1 MIDAIQNVIQPLLAD
16 YLAWAL
22 MGVLAWF
29 LRWLPAKWRVEVE
42 ARHREALHRALNTGI
57 GLVIDTIQKDPRI
70 AVPDAAIGRIVGYVK
85 ASVPGAIRR
94 LGPSQE
100 MLETMARAKLQAE
113 LDAAFGRDRL
123 AEALK
128 DAGLPAVKPGADA

>member
-1 MIDAIQNVIQPLLAD
+1 MIDAIQNILQPLLAD

-57 GLVIDTIQKDPRI
+57 GHSCCPTSTIFLV
-70 AVPDAAIGRIVGYVK
+70 
-85 ASVPGAIRR
+85 GA
-94 LGPSQE
+94 
-100 MLETMARAKLQAE
+100 
-113 LDAAFGRDRL
+113 RDCWRT
-123 AEALK
+123 K
-128 DAGLPAVKPGADA
+128 TQCP

>member
-1 MIDAIQNVIQPLLAD
+1 MIDFVQGVLQPIFAD
-16 YLAWAL
+16 YLTWAIL
-22 MGVLAWF
+22 GIVAWF
-29 LRWLPAKWRVEVE
+29 LRFLPAKWRVEVE

-100 MLETMARAKLQAE
+100 MLETMARAKLQLE
-113 LDAAFGRDRL
+113 LDAIMGRDRL
-123 AEALK
+123 TEALQQ
-128 DAGLPAVKPGADA
+128 AGVPALKP